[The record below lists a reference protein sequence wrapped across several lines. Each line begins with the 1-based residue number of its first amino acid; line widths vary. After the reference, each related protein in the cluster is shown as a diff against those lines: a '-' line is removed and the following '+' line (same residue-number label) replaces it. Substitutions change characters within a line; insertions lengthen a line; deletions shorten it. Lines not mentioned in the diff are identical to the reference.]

1 MTRPRFESA
10 MWKRLFDMRR
20 NSSATLQAQLREVIV
35 HAVLGRTIPA
45 GGWLPSSRALAEILH
60 VSRNTVT
67 IAYEALVDNGVLVST
82 PRLGYRVSPKL
93 LHEAHDAPAAPPRRF
108 GRPPDWATRLVDA
121 PSCLPS
127 VSKPLNW
134 QDYAFPFVYGQF
146 DASLFPVTAWREVN
160 QLAQRTMSVREW
172 AGDRVDTD
180 DAMLVE
186 QIQQRLLP
194 RRGIWVSPDQILVTV
209 GAQHA
214 AYLIASLLLGPSCVV
229 GAEEPGYP
237 DIRNICSRF
246 GARIEMLPLDKFGL
260 TSIDSAVGCDYV
272 YVSPSHQ
279 NPTGATMPLARRE
292 ALLEAAAEQD
302 FVIIED
308 DYDSELVYEGAATP
322 AIKALDRD
330 DRVIY
335 IGSLSKTIAPGLR
348 MGYMVGPTEFI
359 KEARAM
365 RRLMMRHPPTNN
377 QRALALFLSL
387 GHHEALIRK
396 LILVYRARAQVLV
409 DSLRD
414 HLPNMSFVPP
424 RGGSSLWLNAPPEVD
439 MSRIAMRAR
448 TRGILFDAGE
458 TFFSRTPPPKSYF
471 RLGYSSMPT
480 VRIAEGIRVLS
491 QVIGA
496 GDRGFGEPCRDPAA
510 VSPAYREV
518 GWKN

>member
-1 MTRPRFESA
+1 MTRPRSESA
-10 MWKRLFDMRR
+10 LWKRLFETRR
-20 NSSATLQAQLREVIV
+20 NSCATLQAQLREVIV

-67 IAYEALVDNGVLVST
+67 IAYEALVDNGLLVSI
-82 PRLGYRVSPKL
+82 PRLGYQVNPNL
-93 LHEAHDAPAAPPRRF
+93 LNDARDAPAIPPTRF
-108 GRPPDWATRLVDA
+108 GRPTDWATRLIDA
-121 PSCLPS
+121 PSGLPS
-127 VSKPLNW
+127 VSKPVDW

-146 DASLFPVTAWREVN
+146 DASLFPVADWREVN
-160 QLAQRTMSVREW
+160 QLALRTMSVREW
-172 AGDRVDTD
+172 AGDRMDSD

-214 AYLIASLLLGPSCVV
+214 AYLIASLLMGPSRVV
-229 GAEEPGYP
+229 GVEEPGYP

-246 GARIEMLPLDKFGL
+246 GARIELLPIDEFGL
-260 TSIDSAVGCDYV
+260 ASIGSTVSCDYL

-292 ALLEAAAEQD
+292 ALLEAAAQQD

-308 DYDSELVYEGAATP
+308 DYDSELVYEGDATA
-322 AIKALDRD
+322 AIKSLDRD

-335 IGSLSKTIAPGLR
+335 LGSLSKTIAPGLR
-348 MGYMVGPTEFI
+348 MGFMVGPAEFI

-396 LILVYRARAQVLV
+396 LVQVYRARAQVLV

-414 HLPNMSFVPP
+414 HFPDMSFVPP

-439 MSRIAMRAR
+439 MSRIAIRAR
-448 TRGILFDAGE
+448 ARGVLFDAGE
-458 TFFSRTPPPKSYF
+458 TFFSTTTPPKNYF

-496 GDRGFGEPCRDPAA
+496 EDRGFGEPCPKPGA
-510 VSPAYREV
+510 VNPRFRNSSR
-518 GWKN
+518 